1 MIHIVQSGIS
11 HINVSKLHHEEV
23 PDLQAQG
30 KRKCFVPEL
39 VLSSK

>member
-30 KRKCFVPEL
+30 REN
-39 VLSSK
+39 VLYQS